1 MDIRPLTPD
10 FAVSPQITADDIPAL
25 KEAGFTHIIC
35 NRPIAESMPQDA
47 PEMIASAASNN
58 GLGFTDNPLVSGD
71 LSMEH
76 ISLQKDGTSGKVL
89 AYCASGTRSAILWA
103 LATAGKMPTDDIL
116 EAMAKAGYAMPQLR
130 GQIDMLASPPSVS

>member
-10 FAVSPQITADDIPAL
+10 FAVSPQISAEDIPAL

-35 NRPIAESMPQDA
+35 NRPSMESTPRDQPDL
-47 PEMIASAASNN
+47 IHQAATQN
-58 GLGFTDNPLVSGD
+58 GLTFTDNPLISGQLD
-71 LSMEH
+71 MDH
-76 ISLQKDGTSGKVL
+76 IALQRDGSDGKVL

-116 EAMAKAGYAMPQLR
+116 AAMAKAGYPMDQLR
-130 GQIDMLASPPSVS
+130 GQIDMLASPPSLS